1 MLNIKKS
8 MNNSSLS
15 VEKNINLKEND
26 IALSVVNNK
35 DSKELREKDST
46 IEELKLMNNK
56 YLKYNLGYIMN

>member
-1 MLNIKKS
+1 
-8 MNNSSLS
+8 MNNTNLY

-26 IALSVVNNK
+26 IALSVINK

-56 YLKYNLGYIMN
+56 YLDYNLGYKMN

>member
-46 IEELKLMNNK
+46 IEELK
-56 YLKYNLGYIMN
+56 

>member
-8 MNNSSLS
+8 MNNTNLY

-26 IALSVVNNK
+26 IALSVINK

-56 YLKYNLGYIMN
+56 YLDYNLGYKMN

>member
-46 IEELKLMNNK
+46 LEELKLMNNK